1 MPLPQTKFVH
11 HLCNT
16 ICFHAKIYLYQ
27 VFRQHLLFYAFMCLL
42 SFKNGFLAMGN
53 PFNNRDT
60 GAWLTWNSTLQKRF
74 QRGTKGNILPWFRL
88 RLKEEEEK
96 EKMWRKRRFFKKRV
110 CLGCVLYPTGSMQQ
124 LLNGRAA
131 LPDLYRQGRGFA
143 PVHGGKKRVY
153 YHHLV
158 ADAVLT

>member
-1 MPLPQTKFVH
+1 MIPSEV
-11 HLCNT
+11 
-16 ICFHAKIYLYQ
+16 
-27 VFRQHLLFYAFMCLL
+27 
-42 SFKNGFLAMGN
+42 
-53 PFNNRDT
+53 
-60 GAWLTWNSTLQKRF
+60 
-74 QRGTKGNILPWFRL
+74 QRGRGEGENVK
-88 RLKEEEEK
+88 KEA
-96 EKMWRKRRFFKKRV
+96 FKKRV

-153 YHHLV
+153 YQHLV

>member
-1 MPLPQTKFVH
+1 MIPSE
-11 HLCNT
+11 
-16 ICFHAKIYLYQ
+16 A
-27 VFRQHLLFYAFMCLL
+27 
-42 SFKNGFLAMGN
+42 
-53 PFNNRDT
+53 
-60 GAWLTWNSTLQKRF
+60 
-74 QRGTKGNILPWFRL
+74 QRGRGEGENVK
-88 RLKEEEEK
+88 KEA
-96 EKMWRKRRFFKKRV
+96 FFFLKKRV